1 MRSLNEPRTKRR
13 VITLLKTNLRY
24 HRLSTLNK
32 YYPTFA
38 FIVRFSSISNIIC
51 NFARFFDYFERKR
64 TGPSTFQLAM
74 ITGA

>member
-1 MRSLNEPRTKRR
+1 MMHSLNEPRTKRR
-13 VITLLKTNLRY
+13 VITPLKTNLRY
-24 HRLSTLNK
+24 LSTLNK

-38 FIVRFSSISNIIC
+38 FIVRFSLISNSIC
-51 NFARFFDYFERKR
+51 NVACFFDYFERKR